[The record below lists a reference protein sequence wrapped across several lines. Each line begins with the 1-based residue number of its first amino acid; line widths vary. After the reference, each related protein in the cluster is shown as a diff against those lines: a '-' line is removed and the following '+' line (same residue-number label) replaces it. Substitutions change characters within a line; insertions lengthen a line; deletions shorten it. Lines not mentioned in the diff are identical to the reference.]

1 MMIKERIDLIK
12 ASLLL
17 RSWIDIE
24 LLTIFI
30 IFCFN
35 LFFMFFG
42 SIIAVVAAG
51 HYAMNT
57 RQIKWSAFFVLFFL
71 VCVFLTVDFCGFLNV

>member
-1 MMIKERIDLIK
+1 MIIKERIDLIK

-42 SIIAVVAAG
+42 SIIAVVAEG

-57 RQIKWSAFFVLFFL
+57 RQIKWSAFFFFFS
-71 VCVFLTVDFCGFLNV
+71 CVFLTVDFCGFLNV